1 MGEKLSRVS
10 FLFFSRVHLHRSVI
24 MNFTKLEIAAGR
36 SNIIFKELQK
46 KHPDLSGYL
55 VLSSPYGQCKIT
67 TDGTAILNSF
77 PQMIADGKQKE
88 KAMHLLQK
96 ISETEAENKKLG
108 GKPKSLDKLN
118 LQMTEVLE
126 DLEIRDDTFVEIRFN
141 SDLDL
146 IFKLQTDELVSQ
158 EHTPQTKASIRIV
171 LGTIGELSKISSDEE
186 INAAT
191 R

>member
-1 MGEKLSRVS
+1 
-10 FLFFSRVHLHRSVI
+10 

-46 KHPDLSGYL
+46 KYPDLSGYL

-77 PQMIADGKQKE
+77 PQMITDGKQKE
-88 KAMHLLQK
+88 KALHLLQK
-96 ISETEAENKKLG
+96 ISETEAENKKLV
-108 GKPKSLDKLN
+108 GKPKSLDKLK
-118 LQMTEVLE
+118 LQMTEALE
-126 DLEIRDDTFVEIRFN
+126 DLEIRDNTFVEIRFN

-158 EHTPQTKASIRIV
+158 EHTPQTRASIQIV
-171 LGTIGELSKISSDEE
+171 LGTLGELSKMSSDE
-186 INAAT
+186 
-191 R
+191 